1 MSVQSKVKRKSASV
15 CISLFL
21 RKRIWLK
28 PAQFA
33 HAARF
38 PKFYMARDCRSVA
51 VFVVLW
57 WNSLECFGTLPG
69 NTRPTKTARPT
80 LPDSTLLLLQT
91 INEIDDAEKRMKAIH
106 ILLEK
111 VEEEKEKEK
120 EIDILK
126 VEVEKEKVE
135 KEKVEKEKNVLKV
148 EKEKDVFQERLIKL
162 EEDLLRAKGLMT
174 ARVVF
179 ERVVQLA
186 FNEQK
191 TVGKVKG
198 KCIFAN
204 ILPTISDNPQAGRFS
219 KLLVSSAKRCDST
232 QSVKDALQ
240 SVWTQLSQQVHD
252 FPWRGDVKIGSDLP
266 EVTRC
271 IAEELCK
278 GMGLEV
284 LP

>member
-1 MSVQSKVKRKSASV
+1 
-15 CISLFL
+15 
-21 RKRIWLK
+21 
-28 PAQFA
+28 
-33 HAARF
+33 
-38 PKFYMARDCRSVA
+38 MARDCRSVA

-111 VEEEKEKEK
+111 VEEEKEKE
-120 EIDILK
+120 IDVL
-126 VEVEKEKVE
+126 KVE
-135 KEKVEKEKNVLKV
+135 KEKDVLKV

-174 ARVVF
+174 ARGVF

-278 GMGLEV
+278 GMQLEV

>member
-1 MSVQSKVKRKSASV
+1 
-15 CISLFL
+15 
-21 RKRIWLK
+21 
-28 PAQFA
+28 
-33 HAARF
+33 
-38 PKFYMARDCRSVA
+38 MARDCRSVA

-120 EIDILK
+120 EIDVLK

-135 KEKVEKEKNVLKV
+135 KEKDVLKV
-148 EKEKDVFQERLIKL
+148 EKEKAVFQERLIKL
-162 EEDLLRAKGLMT
+162 EEDLLQAKGLMT
-174 ARVVF
+174 ARGVF

-198 KCIFAN
+198 ECIIAN

-219 KLLVSSAKRCDST
+219 KLLVSSAIRCDST

-252 FPWRGDVKIGSDLP
+252 FPWSGDVKIGSDLP

>member
-1 MSVQSKVKRKSASV
+1 
-15 CISLFL
+15 
-21 RKRIWLK
+21 
-28 PAQFA
+28 
-33 HAARF
+33 
-38 PKFYMARDCRSVA
+38 MARDCRSVA

-120 EIDILK
+120 EKEIDVLNL
-126 VEVEKEKVE
+126 KVE
-135 KEKVEKEKNVLKV
+135 KEKVEKEKDVLKV

-162 EEDLLRAKGLMT
+162 EEDLLRAKVLMT
-174 ARVVF
+174 ARGVF

-198 KCIFAN
+198 ECIIAN

-252 FPWRGDVKIGSDLP
+252 FLWSGDVKIGSDLP

>member
-1 MSVQSKVKRKSASV
+1 MQSKVKRKSASV

-21 RKRIWLK
+21 RKCIWLK

-33 HAARF
+33 LAARF
-38 PKFYMARDCRSVA
+38 PKFSMARDCRSVA

-57 WNSLECFGTLPG
+57 WSSLECFGTLPG

-106 ILLEK
+106 VLLEK

-120 EIDILK
+120 EIDVLK

-135 KEKVEKEKNVLKV
+135 KEKVEKEKDVLKV

-162 EEDLLRAKGLMT
+162 EEDLLRAKVLMT
-174 ARVVF
+174 ARGVF

-198 KCIFAN
+198 ECIIAN

-252 FPWRGDVKIGSDLP
+252 FPWSGDVKIGSDLP

>member
-1 MSVQSKVKRKSASV
+1 
-15 CISLFL
+15 
-21 RKRIWLK
+21 
-28 PAQFA
+28 
-33 HAARF
+33 
-38 PKFYMARDCRSVA
+38 MARDCRSVA

-91 INEIDDAEKRMKAIH
+91 INEIDDAEKRMK
-106 ILLEK
+106 
-111 VEEEKEKEK
+111 EK
-120 EIDILK
+120 EID
-126 VEVEKEKVE
+126 VRKVE
-135 KEKVEKEKNVLKV
+135 KEKVEKEKEIDVLKVEKEKDVLKV

-174 ARVVF
+174 ARGVF

-186 FNEQK
+186 FNERK

-198 KCIFAN
+198 KCIVAN

-252 FPWRGDVKIGSDLP
+252 FPWSGDVKIGSDLP

>member
-1 MSVQSKVKRKSASV
+1 MQSKVKRKSASV

-21 RKRIWLK
+21 RKCIWLK

-33 HAARF
+33 LAARF
-38 PKFYMARDCRSVA
+38 PKFSMARDCRSVA

-120 EIDILK
+120 EIDVLK

-135 KEKVEKEKNVLKV
+135 KEKDVLKV
-148 EKEKDVFQERLIKL
+148 EKEKAVFQERLIKL
-162 EEDLLRAKGLMT
+162 EEDLLQAKGLMT
-174 ARVVF
+174 ARGVF

-198 KCIFAN
+198 KCIIAN

-252 FPWRGDVKIGSDLP
+252 FLWSGDVKIGSDLP

-278 GMGLEV
+278 GMRLEV